1 MTVRP
6 ILLLLSASA
15 AFPAAA
21 QRGSPVHRWAPLL
34 QIEADRVEIDTAT
47 IHRVNSMVQVWL
59 RWSTASGVPD
69 LPGVYSLEQR
79 QVDCGQQRSRVLQ
92 TVDVRPRQPTLDVRP
107 GQPGERIGI
116 GAEASGTAAVSVS
129 PKWERHSPGGLL
141 ALATGAVCR
150 FSKQAGA

>member
-1 MTVRP
+1 MKVR
-6 ILLLLSASA
+6 LVLFVLSASA

-47 IHRVNSMVQVWL
+47 IHTVNSMVQVWL
-59 RWSTASGVPD
+59 RWSTATGVPD
-69 LPGVYSLEQR
+69 MPGVYSLEQR

-92 TVDVRPRQPTLDVRP
+92 TVDVRS
-107 GQPGERIGI
+107 GWIGEPIRL
-116 GAEASGTAAVSVS
+116 GAEATGTAAV
-129 PKWERHSPGGLL
+129 WERHSPGGLL

-150 FSKQAGA
+150 FSKQAGV